1 MEHLI
6 GIIGVGV
13 NVFRNIGC
21 ADKGAARLPIA
32 LAGVE
37 HRGILRIAD
46 VVQLFDRLILK
57 HLIRSD
63 PDLAEAAAAESH
75 VVPAVN
81 HDVQL
86 VAAAAVNFHLA
97 AGMDVNSAIHS
108 GITVLIFCAA
118 DSQCAVNIHV
128 AVDRKQTRQHA
139 AVFHDDDGA
148 NAAGLPLRPAL
159 INVTLPLTLN
169 LRL

>member
-21 ADKGAARLPIA
+21 AGKGAARLPIA

-57 HLIRSD
+57 HLIRPD

-81 HDVQL
+81 LDVQRVAAAAADGQL
-86 VAAAAVNFHLA
+86 AVFIDMDEIAAAAVNFHLT
-97 AGMDVNSAIHS
+97 AGMDVDPAIHS

-118 DSQCAVNIHV
+118 DSQCAVNVHV
-128 AVDRKQTRQHA
+128 AVDRKQTRQHT
-139 AVFHDDDGA
+139 AVFHDDDGQ
-148 NAAGLPLRPAL
+148 GCR
-159 INVTLPLTLN
+159 
-169 LRL
+169 